1 LRVFFLC
8 SNPELMLSFL
18 IKKKISEQQVASH
31 FVNAAIQMVEES
43 WVDVAELI
51 NNEPE
56 FERSPNISAEVYD
69 RFMLIVI
76 AGNLLYIPKHFN
88 DYQDVRLTDSILNK
102 LAEAFGLPKDKLKE
116 TISNYQKF
124 FSKINHPSK
133 NVHYA
138 MSKAVFF
145 KYNLNEFQDEYF
157 RNMNT
162 PNPIFLNHM
171 NEIIGNFIWDW
182 QSIQSDYKIVS

>member
-1 LRVFFLC
+1 
-8 SNPELMLSFL
+8 MLSFL

-31 FVNAAIQMVEES
+31 FVHSIIQMVEES
-43 WVDVAELI
+43 FADVAELM
-51 NNEPE
+51 NSEPE
-56 FERSPNISAEVYD
+56 FETSPNINPDDYD
-69 RFMLIVI
+69 RFMLIVL
-76 AGNLLYIPKHFN
+76 AGNLLFIPKHFN

-124 FSKINHPSK
+124 FSKVNHPSK
-133 NVHYA
+133 NIHYA

-145 KYNLNEFQDEYF
+145 KYDLNRCQDEYF
-157 RNMNT
+157 RNMKT

-171 NEIIGNFIWDW
+171 NDIIANYIWDW
-182 QSIQSDYKIVS
+182 KSIQSEYKVVS